1 MILGRLLRLLL
12 LLFVL
17 VAGVWGFL
25 FSLANSE
32 PVALD
37 LVLLRLPEAALSVWL
52 VAAFITGG
60 LCGLAAG
67 SVAIWRARRAA
78 TSARSRVVAAV
89 APVPGSAPAP
99 ASPGR

>member
-1 MILGRLLRLLL
+1 MGLS
-12 LLFVL
+12 
-17 VAGVWGFL
+17 

-78 TSARSRVVAAV
+78 TSARSGAVAAV
-89 APVPGSAPAP
+89 APVPGRAPAP

>member
-37 LVLLRLPEAALSVWL
+37 LVLLRLPEAALSVWI

-78 TSARSRVVAAV
+78 TSARSGAVAAV
-89 APVPGSAPAP
+89 APVPGRAPAP

>member
-1 MILGRLLRLLL
+1 MIPGRLLRLLL

-17 VAGVWGFL
+17 VAGVWAFL

-37 LVLLRLPEAALSVWL
+37 LVLLRLPEAALSVWIVTAF
-52 VAAFITGG
+52 VAGG
-60 LCGLAAG
+60 LCGLGAG

-78 TSARSRVVAAV
+78 GRSPSSAAATT
-89 APVPGSAPAP
+89 AQVPGSAPASAP
-99 ASPGR
+99 PRR